1 MANGQCSIK
10 SECGKTS
17 DEPYI
22 LNSSTFS
29 SEEKNNF
36 GEFRF
41 DTNRRSDSLVNF
53 SNDDCTVEW
62 TKPPQ
67 IAWIPVQI
75 KAKLHS
81 GRWLLQFYVES
92 MRNRQIEVGF
102 LLD

>member
-1 MANGQCSIK
+1 V
-10 SECGKTS
+10 SECITAIS
-17 DEPYI
+17 SIPI
-22 LNSSTFS
+22 LNSSTVS

-36 GEFRF
+36 GEFHF
-41 DTNRRSDSLVNF
+41 DTNRRLDSLVNF

-62 TKPPQ
+62 TKISQ
-67 IAWIPVQI
+67 IAWIPVQT

-81 GRWLLQFYVES
+81 GRWLLEFYVES